1 MTGYSKIHF
10 RIEQDQDEYPPVSVE
25 TLWARHVADGFVLD
39 SIPFFSRDATV
50 DDVVQ
55 AVHDSS
61 GNLWF
66 SHVVSTAGH
75 SLIRVLL
82 YDDSRAAEVTEQL
95 QSLGCGTEGMKTY
108 KLIAVDIPPTVSLS
122 RIQDF
127 LRSESS
133 LGHIDYEEAILRHE
147 AYLS

>member
-39 SIPFFSRDATV
+39 NVPFFSRDATV

-95 QSLGCGTEGMKTY
+95 HSLGCGTEGMKTY

-133 LGHIDYEEAILRHE
+133 LGHIDYEEALLRHE